1 MVKKTSNN
9 NLQMKLL
16 QESLKKQNV
25 METYIKAQFK
35 ATKNLRVL
43 EKEKQETIRA
53 KKEHFESRG

>member
-1 MVKKTSNN
+1 MVKKTLNN

-43 EKEKQETIRA
+43 EKEKQETIRV

>member
-1 MVKKTSNN
+1 
-9 NLQMKLL
+9 MKLL